1 MSSLKD
7 IMDVDVEPL
16 ESQAY
21 RRSREA
27 ALQKASL
34 PSIAPSS
41 TTPSPSIEDDDNS
54 NNNKGKAPIKRRR
67 SNRVS
72 KTTTPPPASRS
83 NIPRRRS
90 SATGEAMDFTPGYQT
105 SGSNQASASGTP
117 LQGSRVSDSGAEIP
131 VKYTPVTGRISR
143 AKKGV
148 PVHTCEIC
156 AKTFT
161 RAEHLRRHQLS
172 HQKPAYACT
181 FKDCER
187 AFHRPDLLARH
198 MHRHS
203 ETQGEGPYRDGDRSR
218 ASSSASESQTPSLK
232 VEAPTPGSLLL
243 NQISPTDSSTPR
255 TSASGDTMT
264 STSFETVVPNF
275 PPVNTYSPGSSAPP
289 SNKRSASQAQ
299 LHESDSYMATSPPST
314 RRSVGFEQMNP
325 GSFSRAITDLPNQ
338 NNFSR
343 STPSAFEE
351 LGFESGDGQSFNY
364 TPPAPQL
371 PLLRIPEESYI
382 PSLSYTQDNSPWCS
396 SASDSSFSNH
406 SDGPRNG
413 RQWRGQSPSVADWP
427 VSAGPTQW
435 SPHGIPT
442 APQDIRSPEF
452 DPSILDQYE
461 TSYTSPRM
469 TPPSRNQLLGVP
481 SSYGGYTY
489 MESVGTPALSTYNK
503 PIAQL
508 SSASPSR
515 VSNAGLASINAPRA
529 KTQLGRI
536 NANSTIITN
545 YQAQPH
551 LDTYLISYWQHFHSL
566 FPIVHRPTFISNE
579 DNHLLT
585 SAMAAIGSQ
594 YQNTPEA
601 RTAGSELNELCR
613 KSFDLC
619 PTWNLKT
626 MQAILLT
633 EIFTLFRGRKPIV
646 RLSKPFEALYRRLLE
661 SSGQDY
667 VPTPCTSPGNAPSVE
682 SLLDRFV
689 TQPNH
694 QVHQSQDVQSE
705 WLQWVDNEA
714 RQRLLG
720 ACFVFDVHQSIYHQ
734 QPRSKASRI
743 NPGHFYQPCF
753 ESLWNAGT
761 SSEWQAQQSQS
772 NNGPQQLQL
781 IEHNPT
787 PQSNFAGTPYSEI
800 LSVSSFANQ
809 LPTQEGS
816 IYPTDRQLP
825 HPGVVSLET
834 LFPTSPLAL
843 TYLALNHTPLHDL
856 LAIAGDTWI
865 FGKKITPPSA
875 FTDASQR
882 LKIWSSSIAAA
893 QATQHACRVLSLT
906 LNCQPSC
913 ITDYWSVYVSVL
925 ICWAFGHR
933 FQTISTGGSGT
944 LSRNNSSSALSSMDD
959 DGTQV
964 QSADD
969 VRLKALTYIEGMLA
983 LGVEDL
989 LVNHTASLK
998 GDTSGVI
1005 AAVRLR
1011 LELESV
1017 GGTCSLLV
1025 DCIGVLSKI
1034 SKSGKGKWF

>member
-1 MSSLKD
+1 MSSIKD

-34 PSIAPSS
+34 PSIAQSS
-41 TTPSPSIEDDDNS
+41 ETPSPSIEDDNS

-72 KTTTPPPASRS
+72 RTTTPPAASPA
-83 NIPRRRS
+83 NLPRRLS
-90 SATGEAMDFTPGYQT
+90 SATGEEMDFTSGYQA

-148 PVHTCEIC
+148 PVHTCAIC

-181 FKDCER
+181 FNDCER

-203 ETQGEGPYRDGDRSR
+203 ETQGEGPYKDGNRSR

-232 VEAPTPGSLLL
+232 VETPAQGGNSLL
-243 NQISPTDSSTPR
+243 NQIPATDSSTPR
-255 TSASGDTMT
+255 TSERGDSIMT
-264 STSFETVVPNF
+264 STSFGTVIPNQ
-275 PPVNTYSPGSSAPP
+275 PVNTYPPGSSAPP

-299 LHESDSYMATSPPST
+299 LHEPEYAATSPPT
-314 RRSVGFEQMNP
+314 RRPVGFEQMNP
-325 GSFSRAITDLPNQ
+325 GSFSGPITNLPNQ
-338 NNFSR
+338 NDFS
-343 STPSAFEE
+343 
-351 LGFESGDGQSFNY
+351 LGFGSADDQPFNY
-364 TPPAPQL
+364 TSPHL
-371 PLLRIPEESYI
+371 PLLSIPCI
-382 PSLSYTQDNSPWCS
+382 PGLSYTQDNSPFCS

-413 RQWRGQSPSVADWP
+413 RQWRSPSVADWP

-435 SPHGIPT
+435 SHEIT
-442 APQDIRSPEF
+442 ATPQDVRSPPF

-469 TPPSRNQLLGVP
+469 TPPSRNQLLDVP
-481 SSYGGYTY
+481 SSYGEYTY

-503 PIAQL
+503 AVAQL
-508 SSASPSR
+508 TSASPSR
-515 VSNAGLASINAPRA
+515 ISNAGLASINTPRA

-536 NANSTIITN
+536 NADSTIMTN
-545 YQAQPH
+545 CLVQPH
-551 LDTYLISYWQHFHSL
+551 LDTYLISYWQHFHLL
-566 FPIVHRPTFISNE
+566 FPIVHRPNFISNE
-579 DNHLLT
+579 ENHLLT

-594 YQNTPEA
+594 YHNTPEA
-601 RTAGSELNELCR
+601 RKAGSDLNELCR

-619 PTWNLKT
+619 PTWNLQT

-667 VPTPCTSPGNAPSVE
+667 IPTPCTSPVNAPSVE
-682 SLLDRFV
+682 SLLERFV
-689 TQPNH
+689 TQPNN

-714 RQRLLG
+714 RRRLLS
-720 ACFVFDVHQSIYHQ
+720 ACFVFDVHQSMYHQ

-743 NPGHFYQPCF
+743 NPGHFYQPCL
-753 ESLWNAGT
+753 EILWTANN

-772 NNGPQQLQL
+772 DHAPQQLQL
-781 IEHNPT
+781 IEHNVT
-787 PQSNFAGTPYSEI
+787 AQSNFGGTPYAES
-800 LSVSSFANQ
+800 LSVSFFANR
-809 LPTQEGS
+809 LPTREES
-816 IYPTDRQLP
+816 IDLTNRQLY
-825 HPGVVSLET
+825 HPGVASLET
-834 LFPTSPLAL
+834 LFPTSSLAL

-893 QATQHACRVLSLT
+893 QATLHACRVLSLT
-906 LNCQPSC
+906 LNCHPSC

-933 FQTISTGGSGT
+933 FQTSISISISTGGNNSGSGT
-944 LSRNNSSSALSSMDD
+944 ISRSNSSSALSAMDD
-959 DGTQV
+959 DGSQV

-969 VRLKALTYIEGMLA
+969 VQLKARTYIEGMLA

-989 LVNHTASLK
+989 LGNQTASLK

-1005 AAVRLR
+1005 AAARQR

-1025 DCIGVLSKI
+1025 DCIGVLCKI

>member
-1 MSSLKD
+1 
-7 IMDVDVEPL
+7 
-16 ESQAY
+16 
-21 RRSREA
+21 
-27 ALQKASL
+27 
-34 PSIAPSS
+34 
-41 TTPSPSIEDDDNS
+41 
-54 NNNKGKAPIKRRR
+54 
-67 SNRVS
+67 
-72 KTTTPPPASRS
+72 
-83 NIPRRRS
+83 
-90 SATGEAMDFTPGYQT
+90 
-105 SGSNQASASGTP
+105 
-117 LQGSRVSDSGAEIP
+117 
-131 VKYTPVTGRISR
+131 
-143 AKKGV
+143 
-148 PVHTCEIC
+148 
-156 AKTFT
+156 
-161 RAEHLRRHQLS
+161 
-172 HQKPAYACT
+172 
-181 FKDCER
+181 
-187 AFHRPDLLARH
+187 
-198 MHRHS
+198 
-203 ETQGEGPYRDGDRSR
+203 
-218 ASSSASESQTPSLK
+218 
-232 VEAPTPGSLLL
+232 
-243 NQISPTDSSTPR
+243 
-255 TSASGDTMT
+255 
-264 STSFETVVPNF
+264 
-275 PPVNTYSPGSSAPP
+275 
-289 SNKRSASQAQ
+289 
-299 LHESDSYMATSPPST
+299 
-314 RRSVGFEQMNP
+314 
-325 GSFSRAITDLPNQ
+325 
-338 NNFSR
+338 
-343 STPSAFEE
+343 
-351 LGFESGDGQSFNY
+351 
-364 TPPAPQL
+364 
-371 PLLRIPEESYI
+371 
-382 PSLSYTQDNSPWCS
+382 
-396 SASDSSFSNH
+396 
-406 SDGPRNG
+406 
-413 RQWRGQSPSVADWP
+413 
-427 VSAGPTQW
+427 
-435 SPHGIPT
+435 
-442 APQDIRSPEF
+442 
-452 DPSILDQYE
+452 
-461 TSYTSPRM
+461 
-469 TPPSRNQLLGVP
+469 
-481 SSYGGYTY
+481 
-489 MESVGTPALSTYNK
+489 
-503 PIAQL
+503 
-508 SSASPSR
+508 
-515 VSNAGLASINAPRA
+515 
-529 KTQLGRI
+529 
-536 NANSTIITN
+536 
-545 YQAQPH
+545 
-551 LDTYLISYWQHFHSL
+551 
-566 FPIVHRPTFISNE
+566 
-579 DNHLLT
+579 
-585 SAMAAIGSQ
+585 MAAIGSQ

-626 MQAILLT
+626 MQAIFLT

-667 VPTPCTSPGNAPSVE
+667 IPTPCTSPGNAPSVE

-689 TQPNH
+689 TQPNN

-720 ACFVFDVHQSIYHQ
+720 ACFIFDLHQSIYHQ

-743 NPGHFYQPCF
+743 NPGHFYQPCL

-772 NNGPQQLQL
+772 NHAPQQLQF
-781 IEHNPT
+781 IEHDLT
-787 PQSNFAGTPYSEI
+787 AQSNFGGTPYSEC
-800 LSVSSFANQ
+800 LSVSFFANR
-809 LPTQEGS
+809 LPTREDS
-816 IYPTDRQLP
+816 IYLTDRQLY
-825 HPGVVSLET
+825 HPGVASLET

-933 FQTISTGGSGT
+933 FQTSISAGGSGT

-959 DGTQV
+959 DGAQV

-983 LGVEDL
+983 LSVEDL

-1005 AAVRLR
+1005 VAVRQR

>member
-7 IMDVDVEPL
+7 IMDVDDVEPL
-16 ESQAY
+16 QSQEAY

-41 TTPSPSIEDDDNS
+41 TTPSPSIEDNDNS
-54 NNNKGKAPIKRRR
+54 NNNNKGKAPIKRRR

-72 KTTTPPPASRS
+72 KTTTTPAASPS
-83 NIPRRRS
+83 NVPRRRS
-90 SATGEAMDFTPGYQT
+90 SATGEAMDFTLGYQT
-105 SGSNQASASGTP
+105 SGSNQASASGAP

-187 AFHRPDLLARH
+187 AFHRPDLLTRH
-198 MHRHS
+198 MHRH
-203 ETQGEGPYRDGDRSR
+203 ETQGEGPYKDGNRSR

-232 VEAPTPGSLLL
+232 VETQAQGSLPL
-243 NQISPTDSSTPR
+243 NRISTTDSSTPR
-255 TSASGDTMT
+255 TSAGGDSTMT
-264 STSFETVVPNF
+264 STSFVPNF
-275 PPVNTYSPGSSAPP
+275 QPVNPYSPGSSTPP
-289 SNKRSASQAQ
+289 SNKRSASQAR
-299 LHESDSYMATSPPST
+299 LRESPPSI
-314 RRSVGFEQMNP
+314 RRPVGFEQMDP
-325 GSFSRAITDLPNQ
+325 GSFSGTIADLPNQ
-338 NNFSR
+338 NNF
-343 STPSAFEE
+343 PQSAQSSFEG
-351 LGFESGDGQSFNY
+351 LAFESGDGQSFDY
-364 TPPAPQL
+364 TPAPQL
-371 PLLRIPEESYI
+371 PLLRIPGEPYI
-382 PSLSYTQDNSPWCS
+382 PSVSYTQENSPWCS

-413 RQWRGQSPSVADWP
+413 RQWRGRSPSVADWP
-427 VSAGPTQW
+427 VSAAPTQW
-435 SPHGIPT
+435 SPHGIT
-442 APQDIRSPEF
+442 TTPQDMRDPPF

-461 TSYTSPRM
+461 TTFTPSRM
-469 TPPSRNQLLGVP
+469 TPPSRNQLLDVP
-481 SSYGGYTY
+481 NSYGAYTY

-503 PIAQL
+503 SIAQL

-515 VSNAGLASINAPRA
+515 VSNAGLGSINPPRA
-529 KTQLGRI
+529 KKQLGRI
-536 NANSTIITN
+536 NASSTIMTN

-551 LDTYLISYWQHFHSL
+551 LNTYLISYWQHFHAL
-566 FPIVHRPTFISNE
+566 FPIVHRPSFISNE

-619 PTWNLKT
+619 PTWTLNT

-667 VPTPCTSPGNAPSVE
+667 IPTPCTSPGIAPSVE

-689 TQPNH
+689 AQPNN
-694 QVHQSQDVQSE
+694 QVNQSQDAQSE

-714 RQRLLG
+714 RQRLLS

-743 NPGHFYQPCF
+743 NPGHFYQPCL
-753 ESLWNAGT
+753 ESLWTANT

-772 NNGPQQLQL
+772 NYSPQQLQF
-781 IEHNPT
+781 IEHNLT
-787 PQSNFAGTPYSEI
+787 AQSNFGGTPYSEN
-800 LSVSSFANQ
+800 LSVSLFANR
-809 LPTQEGS
+809 LPTREDS
-816 IYPTDRQLP
+816 IYLTDRQLY
-825 HPGVVSLET
+825 HPGVASLET
-834 LFPTSPLAL
+834 LFSTSPLAL

-875 FTDASQR
+875 FNDALQR
-882 LKIWSSSIAAA
+882 IKIWSSSIAAA

-906 LNCQPSC
+906 LNCQANC
-913 ITDYWSVYVSVL
+913 ITDYWSVYVCVL

-933 FQTISTGGSGT
+933 FQTSKSTSGNGSATISRS
-944 LSRNNSSSALSSMDD
+944 NSSSALSAMDD
-959 DGTQV
+959 DGPQV
-964 QSADD
+964 QSADE
-969 VRLKALTYIEGMLA
+969 VRLKAFTYIEGMLA

-989 LVNHTASLK
+989 LVNQTASLK

-1005 AAVRLR
+1005 AAVRQR

-1025 DCIGVLSKI
+1025 DCIGILSKI